1 MQLSKRGRDEEGY
14 RMNSLKEW
22 LIRFTGK
29 KRKMVML
36 GFAIGLWVGAIMRQ
50 SVFGFDCAISMTILC
65 FIL

>member
-1 MQLSKRGRDEEGY
+1 
-14 RMNSLKEW
+14 MNSLKEW

-50 SVFGFDCAISMTILC
+50 SVFGFDCAIGMTILC